1 MKSFFRR
8 QRPTS
13 LRERG
18 RGKVRW
24 TIWELTALVVSVI
37 MMATPLLAA
46 ISSAIFPFNAQGQSV
61 PTRRPTSQP
70 TPITPLPATATQTYP
85 VPTETPLVTPCPT
98 VAPSNTPTET
108 ATSYPTPG
116 TPGTPTD
123 TPSVTDTPTSTS
135 VITPTDTP
143 SVTDTPGV
151 PTDTPSVT
159 DTPGVPTDTPSV
171 TDTPGVPTSTS
182 VVTPTSTS
190 VVSPTA
196 IRGGMGGST
205 RLQRPLAQTPDPCTT
220 PTSIIIPT
228 DTIPPDETATSTVT
242 DTTTVTPITPTVDP
256 CLIATCTPVATVPT
270 DIATATETTLP
281 ANEPIAVAKSS
292 SRSLLQP
299 GETFSYIIT
308 VSFQDNGDGQTSRSV
323 TISDPLPS
331 QVTFIGVQQLG
342 TATCV
347 GGPTVNC
354 NGTVSAGNPIV
365 VTIQVQVNASVALGT
380 SIVNTVSASAANR
393 TLQASDTVIVPANLP
408 TSTIGT
414 VGPSFTP
421 IVITTTPGVGVT
433 VTPGGGSTITPGGG
447 STITPG
453 GGSTITPGGGST
465 ITPGGGST
473 ITPGG
478 GSTITPGGGSTI
490 TPGGGSTAVPVT
502 TRPSNTPR
510 PNQPSNTPRPNQP
523 SNTPQPNQP
532 SNTPRPD
539 ITSVPATN
547 VPVATVVPPSN
558 PTATPRPG
566 APVPSATQ
574 RPGGGSNP
582 SATPRPG
589 APVPSATNVPAGSQ
603 PTNAPAPATATPT
616 NPAGFVTDPIVTGLQ
631 FQKKSDWGSR
641 FAGESLVYTITI
653 ISPTNSLNAGTMRDV
668 VVVDQL
674 PSNLE
679 TNGPIKVSDQN
690 ARVEQQGNQITVRVG
705 VLPAGQTLT
714 IMIPVKI
721 KDGVAAQTRI
731 VNQAQL
737 NFTGLA
743 QPIYSNISSV
753 LVVGAA
759 PAGSTTTVP
768 NATAGTGGAATA
780 NPATVT
786 PNTGVGGGQGNGD
799 GGTVTDVG
807 TINPATNMGI
817 PSAGFVLF
825 ALTMLVHVVR
835 VRREMTRI

>member
-18 RGKVRW
+18 KGKVRW
-24 TIWELTALVVSVI
+24 TIWELTALVVSII

-46 ISSAIFPFNAQGQSV
+46 ISSAIFPFNAQAQTT
-61 PTRRPTSQP
+61 PRPTSP
-70 TPITPLPATATQTYP
+70 ATPITPLPATATQTYP

-98 VAPSNTPTET
+98 AEPTNPPTET
-108 ATSYPTPG
+108 ATTYPTPG

-135 VITPTDTP
+135 VISPTDTP
-143 SVTDTPGV
+143 SVTDTPSL
-151 PTDTPSVT
+151 PTDTPEL
-159 DTPGVPTDTPSV
+159 PTA
-171 TDTPGVPTSTS
+171 TS
-182 VVTPTSTS
+182 VVTPTITTVVSPTATN

-196 IRGGMGGST
+196 IRGGIGGST
-205 RLQRPLAQTPDPCTT
+205 RLHRPLGQTPDPCVT
-220 PTSIIIPT
+220 PTVIIIPT
-228 DTIPPDETATSTVT
+228 DTIPPDETPTGTITGVVT
-242 DTTTVTPITPTVDP
+242 LTPDNPTVDP
-256 CLIATCTPVATVPT
+256 CTTASCTPVATLPT

-281 ANEPIAVAKSS
+281 ASEPIAVAKSS
-292 SRSLLQP
+292 SRALVQP

-347 GGPTVNC
+347 GGTTVNC

-380 SIVNTVSASAANR
+380 NIVNTVSATAANR
-393 TLQASDTVIVPANLP
+393 TLQASDTVIVPDGLP

-414 VGPSFTP
+414 PGASFTP
-421 IVITTTPGVGVT
+421 IVITTTPNTPIIVT
-433 VTPGGGSTITPGGG
+433 NTPGNGTPVTPIVNTPVTPIVNTPVTPIVTNTPGGGGTPV
-447 STITPG
+447 TP
-453 GGSTITPGGGST
+453 IVNTPV
-465 ITPGGGST
+465 TPIVNTS
-473 ITPGG
+473 
-478 GSTITPGGGSTI
+478 
-490 TPGGGSTAVPVT
+490 VPVT
-502 TRPSNTPR
+502 TRPNNTPRPNPSNTPR
-510 PNQPSNTPRPNQP
+510 PNQPT
-523 SNTPQPNQP
+523 NTPQPNQP

-566 APVPSATQ
+566 APVASATP

-582 SATPRPG
+582 TATPRPG
-589 APVPSATNVPAGSQ
+589 APVASATNAPAGSQ

-653 ISPTNSLNAGTMRDV
+653 ISPTNSLNAGTMRDL

-768 NATAGTGGAATA
+768 NATAATGGAATA

-786 PNTGVGGGQGNGD
+786 PNTGVGSGQGNGD

-807 TINPATNMGI
+807 TSNPATNMGI
-817 PSAGFVLF
+817 PATGFVLF
-825 ALTMLVHVVR
+825 AMTMLVHIVR

>member
-18 RGKVRW
+18 KGKVRW
-24 TIWELTALVVSVI
+24 TIWELTALVVSII

-46 ISSAIFPFNAQGQSV
+46 ISSAIFPFNAQAQTT
-61 PTRRPTSQP
+61 PRPTSAA
-70 TPITPLPATATQTYP
+70 TPVTPLPATATQTYP

-98 VAPSNTPTET
+98 AEPTNTPTET
-108 ATSYPTPG
+108 ATTYPTPG

-135 VITPTDTP
+135 VISPTDTP
-143 SVTDTPGV
+143 SVTDTPGL
-151 PTDTPSVT
+151 PTDTPEL
-159 DTPGVPTDTPSV
+159 
-171 TDTPGVPTSTS
+171 PTSTS
-182 VVTPTSTS
+182 VVTPTITTVVSPTATN

-196 IRGGMGGST
+196 IRGGMGGSA
-205 RLQRPLAQTPDPCTT
+205 RLHRPLGQTPDPCAT
-220 PTSIIIPT
+220 PPTVVIPPT
-228 DTIPPDETATSTVT
+228 DTVPPEETPTGTITGSVT
-242 DTTTVTPITPTVDP
+242 LTPDTPTVDP
-256 CLIATCTPVATVPT
+256 CLIATCTPVATIPT
-270 DIATATETTLP
+270 DIATTTETTLP
-281 ANEPIAVAKSS
+281 ASEPIAVAKSS
-292 SRSLLQP
+292 SRALVQP

-354 NGTVSAGNPIV
+354 NGTVTAGNPIV
-365 VTIQVQVNASVALGT
+365 VTIQVRVNASVALGT

-393 TLQASDTVIVPANLP
+393 TLQASDTVIVPSILP
-408 TSTIGT
+408 TTTIGT
-414 VGPSFTP
+414 AGPSFTP
-421 IVITTTPGVGVT
+421 IVITTTPNTPIIVT
-433 VTPGGGSTITPGGG
+433 NTPDNSTPVTPIVNTPV
-447 STITPG
+447 TP
-453 GGSTITPGGGST
+453 IVNTPV
-465 ITPGGGST
+465 TP
-473 ITPGG
+473 IVNTPV
-478 GSTITPGGGSTI
+478 TPI
-490 TPGGGSTAVPVT
+490 VNTPVTPIVNTSVPVT
-502 TRPSNTPR
+502 TRPNNTPRPNPSNTPR
-510 PNQPSNTPRPNQP
+510 PNQPT
-523 SNTPQPNQP
+523 NTPQPNQP

-566 APVPSATQ
+566 VPVATATP

-582 SATPRPG
+582 TATPRPG
-589 APVPSATNVPAGSQ
+589 APVASATNAPAGSQ

-786 PNTGVGGGQGNGD
+786 PNTGVGSGQGNGD
-799 GGTVTDVG
+799 GGTTTDVG

-817 PSAGFVLF
+817 PATGFVLF